1 MFDAP
6 KGSPLFKM
14 SNTMNDYQKLIE
26 AKRHR
31 ASDYGIE
38 PMFMPDGVFDFQRY
52 GAEYA
57 IRKGRCAVYFD
68 TGMGKTLIELIVA
81 ANYVRHTNK
90 PVLIATPLS
99 VAFQFLKEA
108 EKFGIDDVEYSRDGK
123 YSKKIVICNYERL
136 HYFDPSD
143 FDCMICD
150 ESSCVKDFKAKTT
163 ANITAFM
170 RKMKYR
176 YLATA
181 TPSPNDYVELGTS
194 SEALGH
200 LGYQDMLTKFFTNNQ
215 DTVSPM
221 GIGVKWRLKG
231 HATEAFFQ
239 WVSGWSI
246 SARKPSDLGF
256 SDERHKLPKLYENDH
271 IVTNDA
277 PLVVNGQYSMFNQV
291 ARTMP
296 EIHAERRAT
305 VQKRAEKAVELA
317 GKHQTSVYWCN
328 LNDEADTVEHLDPNA
343 VQIKGGMSIEKK
355 EEILIAFAN
364 GEIKKLV
371 TKPKITA
378 WGLNWQH
385 CPHAVTFPGFS
396 FEQYYQLVRRHYRF
410 PITEPVTIDRVISDG
425 QIRILQAIEVK
436 ARKADNLFSML
447 NANLNKS
454 YDPTQKEFDKEIKLP
469 SFIKSNT
476 K

>member
-1 MFDAP
+1 
-6 KGSPLFKM
+6 
-14 SNTMNDYQKLIE
+14 MNDYQKLIE

-38 PMFMPDGVFDFQRY
+38 PNFMPDGVFDFQRY
-52 GAEYA
+52 AAEYA
-57 IRKGRCAVYFD
+57 IKKGRCAVYFD
-68 TGMGKTLIELIVA
+68 TGMGKTLIELIIA

-108 EKFGIDDVEYSRDGK
+108 EKFHIEDVEYSREGK
-123 YSKKIVICNYERL
+123 FSGKIIICNYERL
-136 HYFDPSD
+136 HYFNPAD

-150 ESSCVKDFKAKTT
+150 ESSCVKDFKSKTSEHV
-163 ANITAFM
+163 NAFM
-170 RKMKYR
+170 RKIKYR

-194 SEALGH
+194 SEALGYM
-200 LGYQDMLTKFFTNNQ
+200 GYQDMLTKFFTNNQ
-215 DTVSPM
+215 DTISPM

-231 HATEAFFQ
+231 HAEEAFFQ
-239 WVSGWSI
+239 WVSGWSL

-256 SDERHKLPKLYENDH
+256 SDERHVLPALYENDH
-271 IVTNDA
+271 IVTNDV
-277 PLVVNGQYSMFNQV
+277 PLVVNGQFSMFNQV

-296 EIHAERRAT
+296 EIHAERKAT
-305 VQKRAEKAVELA
+305 IAKRAEKAVELA
-317 GKHQTSVYWCN
+317 SQHGTSVYWCN
-328 LNDEADTVEHLDPNA
+328 LNEEADTVENLDPNA
-343 VQIKGGMSIEKK
+343 VQIHGGMSLEKK
-355 EEILIAFAN
+355 EEILIAFAE
-364 GEIKKLV
+364 GQIKKLV

-410 PITEPVTIDRVISDG
+410 PITDPVTIDRVISDG
-425 QIRILQAIEVK
+425 QVRILQAIEAK
-436 ARKADNLFSML
+436 AKKADNLFSML
-447 NANLNKS
+447 NINLNKS
-454 YDPTQKEFDKEIKLP
+454 YTPTSKEFDKQIQLP
-469 SFIKSNT
+469 TFLK
-476 K
+476 

>member
-1 MFDAP
+1 
-6 KGSPLFKM
+6 M
-14 SNTMNDYQKLIE
+14 STDYQQFIE

-31 ASDYGIE
+31 ASDYGVK
-38 PMFMPDGVFDFQRY
+38 PVFMPSGMFDFQEY

-57 IRKGRCAVYFD
+57 IKKGRCAIYFD
-68 TGMGKTLIELIVA
+68 TGLGKTLIELVVA
-81 ANYVRHTNK
+81 ANYVRHTNR
-90 PVLIATPLS
+90 PVLIPTPLS
-99 VAFQFLKEA
+99 VAFQFIKEA

-123 YSKKIVICNYERL
+123 FTKKIIICNYERL
-136 HYFDPSD
+136 HYFNPAD
-143 FDCMICD
+143 FDCIICD
-150 ESSCVKDFKAKTT
+150 ESSCIKDFKAATT
-163 ANITAFM
+163 GNIFSAM
-170 RKMKYR
+170 RKQQYR

-181 TPSPNDYVELGTS
+181 TPSPNDYIELGTS

-200 LGYQDMLTKFFTNNQ
+200 LGYMDMLTKFFTNNA
-215 DTVSPM
+215 DTISPN

-256 SDERHKLPKLYENDH
+256 SDELYVLPPLYENDH
-271 IVTNDA
+271 IVTNDE

-305 VQKRAEKAVELA
+305 LEKRAERAVEL
-317 GKHQTSVYWCN
+317 GSQHECTVYWCN
-328 LNDEADTVEHLDPNA
+328 LNPEADLVEKLDKDA
-343 VQIKGGMSIEKK
+343 VQIKGGMSLEKK
-355 EEILIAFAN
+355 EEILKAFAD
-364 GEIKKLV
+364 GQIKKLV

-385 CPHAVTFPGFS
+385 CNHAITFPGFS
-396 FEQYYQLVRRHYRF
+396 FEQYYQLVRRFWRF
-410 PITEPVTIDRVISDG
+410 GQQKPVTIDRVISDG
-425 QIRILQAIEVK
+425 QVRILQAIEAK
-436 ARKADNLFSML
+436 AEKANNLFSML

-454 YDPTQKEFDKEIKLP
+454 YEVSKRGFDKEIIIPNFLK
-469 SFIKSNT
+469 N
-476 K
+476 